1 MSMIRLYTFLIFVA
15 IIAVVLY
22 GVFVMPK
29 SDYVGKRDLL
39 IIPNNVTIA
48 SNANNIINDLVFI
61 AENAVVGNIDIEKYN
76 AQVEIERLAD
86 ADIIHIIVYADSTGD
101 VLIVEDSILK
111 SIILD
116 FEKYYDI
123 NTDFSIKILNNK
135 ELSKT
140 VISGVVS
147 YILMIIIAIGTIAGV
162 FALFYMINL
171 VREKKTHDENIDGKK
186 IFAQYNS
193 DKELMSE
200 ELIDESDESVIE
212 VGDADIST
220 QEDIDEFSIEPEIEA
235 ITENHE
241 EVINDVSGDYVKLE
255 NTPLKESLVPEGLP
269 TTPGNLPIA
278 DIGEFG
284 GAKSILIENSED
296 IKNTD
301 NNDTEPTEEELKARL
316 NELLNGKL

>member
-1 MSMIRLYTFLIFVA
+1 MIRLYTFLIFVA

-61 AENAVVGNIDIEKYN
+61 AEGASAGNTDIEKYN
-76 AQVEIERLAD
+76 AQVEIDRLAD
-86 ADIIHIIVYADSTGD
+86 ADIIHIIVYADSTRN

-111 SIILD
+111 SVILD

-123 NTDFSIKILNNK
+123 NTDFSIKILDNN

-140 VISGVVS
+140 VTSGVIS
-147 YILMIIIAIGTIAGV
+147 YVLMIIIAIGAIAGV
-162 FALFYMINL
+162 FALFHMINL
-171 VREKKTHDENIDGKK
+171 VREKKTYDENIDGEK
-186 IFAQYNS
+186 IFSQYNS
-193 DKELMSE
+193 DKELMNE
-200 ELIDESDESVIE
+200 ELIDEFDESVIE
-212 VGDADIST
+212 VDNADISV
-220 QEDIDEFSIEPEIEA
+220 QENIDEFVTEPEMEKEEMI
-235 ITENHE
+235 ENHE
-241 EVINDVSGDYVKLE
+241 EAINDVSSDYVKLE
-255 NTPLKESLVPEGLP
+255 DTPFKDALVPEGLP

-278 DIGEFG
+278 DIGDFG
-284 GAKSILIENSED
+284 GAKSTLAEDSKD